1 MFLLVLITDS
11 VMSINYLFSTSISE
25 AVVFPLLKVGNQGT
39 QELRFEASLS

>member
-11 VMSINYLFSTSISE
+11 VMPINYLFSTSVSE
-25 AVVFPLLKVGNQGT
+25 AVVFSPVKVGNQGT

>member
-11 VMSINYLFSTSISE
+11 VMSVNYLFSTCE